1 MVLGGLWHGAAS
13 TFVLWG
19 ALHGIFL
26 ALNHLWIA
34 LRPQIGFIGPSNFFT
49 RFASRTITFVAVV
62 TAWVFFRAAD
72 LNSAV
77 LMLHALAGFCG
88 RVGANMDWG
97 YGPGII
103 RGPLAVFCF

>member
-49 RFASRTITFVAVV
+49 RFASRTITFVAVM

-72 LNSAV
+72 LNSAL
-77 LMLHALAGFCG
+77 LMLHAIALLCAPVDATAA
-88 RVGANMDWG
+88 RASA
-97 YGPGII
+97 PGTVAA
-103 RGPLAVFCF
+103 RPPR